1 MAVEEVWRRA
11 DGFRG
16 LGIIFVRFSCL
27 FSSER
32 TKLHW
37 LIFFLSWARQDP
49 WQPAAC
55 MWART
60 VLTAES
66 NIVEDLDLLWAQ
78 AGWSHFINGPCR
90 PTRHKPSPAWAFL
103 ALARHN
109 TIIGIG
115 CVMLTR

>member
-78 AGWSHFINGPCR
+78 AGATLSMGHVDRHATSPVLRGP
-90 PTRHKPSPAWAFL
+90 S
-103 ALARHN
+103 
-109 TIIGIG
+109 
-115 CVMLTR
+115 